1 MQTSLWMRSASWD
14 ILWILNGLWLFPL
27 GIFFY
32 YSPWATG
39 FLNYLVIASPLVGG
53 LHSFLPLLAVFA
65 SPAFRE
71 KILAS
76 KDRVVLIAA
85 LIFFGSV
92 LFGVAGSFF
101 LRAEFW
107 LALGSIYLLW
117 NTWHFSAQNF
127 GVLSLYRARQ
137 GAESNQALDR
147 KVDRYF
153 CLLMGC
159 LVQPMI
165 WLCVEVRW
173 GPFLKWLGPWV
184 PGSILTNIT
193 LFLAVALTLSFCVF
207 EWRKSQRSWPRLGY
221 ALSMGIQP
229 FAGVI
234 AYYPFHFLTYS
245 IPHWLVEIGITGT
258 IQTKDAEAR
267 SGRGWLALVG
277 FVAAS
282 LLLIY
287 FLEPGGEENPLVFS
301 WWDQLRDYDLYSLEL
316 REQMHLAWSLPTLF
330 MLMVLPRS
338 FLHFYLSRQI
348 YKSTHWTL
356 SHLNKSS
363 SL

>member
-1 MQTSLWMRSASWD
+1 MQNSLWMRSPSWD

-117 NTWHFSAQNF
+117 NTW
-127 GVLSLYRARQ
+127 
-137 GAESNQALDR
+137 
-147 KVDRYF
+147 
-153 CLLMGC
+153 C

-184 PGSILTNIT
+184 PVSILTNIT

-348 YKSTHWTL
+348 YRSTHWTL